1 MYRTM
6 SNGDLKLEGKFEKS
20 LPFFMGWEY
29 DRNVGLRNNKGAGMR
44 KAGFTLM
51 ELMVVV
57 AIIFFLAA
65 ISVPQYFKYV
75 ARVKQAEVAINLASL
90 HTAMQT
96 YYAENGS
103 YPAAL
108 GGSGGAGWAPA
119 GYRGGGKRESFLY
132 SYGFN
137 VPGAQ
142 EGIHYFTGSLETP
155 VEFLGTTYIEQDA
168 FVAAAAADIQ
178 GRGVVDV
185 WNIDETRK
193 IENVGRGID

>member
-1 MYRTM
+1 
-6 SNGDLKLEGKFEKS
+6 
-20 LPFFMGWEY
+20 
-29 DRNVGLRNNKGAGMR
+29 MR

-75 ARVKQAEVAINLASL
+75 VRVKQAEVAINLASL

-96 YYAENGS
+96 YYAEHGQ

-108 GGSGGAGWAPA
+108 SGPDSADWNPA
-119 GYRGGGKRESFLY
+119 GYRGGGKQESFLY

-137 VPGAQ
+137 IPGSQ
-142 EGIHYFTGSLETP
+142 EGVHYFTGSLETP
-155 VEFLGTTYIEQDA
+155 VEFLGATYIEGHA
-168 FVAAAAADIQ
+168 FIAAAAGDIR
-178 GRGVVDV
+178 GRGKIDV
-185 WNIDETRK
+185 WTIDETRK
-193 IENVGRGID
+193 IENVDKGLD